1 MTGFSEAQWENL
13 ALDLLAEPLGWQP
26 KTGEQI
32 APGSGERDSWDELL
46 IRPRL
51 LEALRRLNPMVPGE
65 YLQQALAEIAS
76 PKSQDAITDSLPEE
90 LASNL
95 PSIETLEAELSRQDT
110 TCKPTTEGTPS

>member
-51 LEALRRLNPMVPGE
+51 LEALRRLNPTVPGMMVK
-65 YLQQALAEIAS
+65 LAEFYLYL
-76 PKSQDAITDSLPEE
+76 K
-90 LASNL
+90 
-95 PSIETLEAELSRQDT
+95 
-110 TCKPTTEGTPS
+110 